1 MAART
6 LAVSATSPLARYRIV
21 GPNCGVR
28 ASPLQLGIM
37 SLGKKWEGM
46 LGSVTKEQAF
56 ELLDAFVEAGGNFV
70 DTANFYQG
78 EDSETWFGEWLKE
91 RKIRDRLIIATKY
104 TGNYKE
110 SALGKKEAILY
121 GGNSRRSLHVSVRDS
136 LAKLQTDWID
146 ILYVHWWDYTTSIKE
161 LMDSLH
167 VLVEQGKV
175 LYLGASDM
183 PAWVVSA
190 ANQYAIDHGKTP
202 FSIYQG
208 RWSVMFRD
216 MERDILPMCR
226 QFGLALAPWGAIG
239 SGRLMTKKQLE
250 DRLASGETIRAR
262 GQQAKDKQSDLEVKY
277 SEVLAS
283 VAAEHGIESVTAI
296 ALAWLLARAPNVF
309 PIVGGRK
316 VSHLQDNIQALKIKL
331 TKDQIARI
339 DAVQEFDVGFPHNM
353 IGTDPSFEV
362 IYDPKQSMIV
372 SEDID
377 HLPGPKPF
385 GLA

>member
-1 MAART
+1 MIDNH
-6 LAVSATSPLARYRIV
+6 LA
-21 GPNCGVR
+21 G
-28 ASPLQLGIM
+28 
-37 SLGKKWEGM
+37 
-46 LGSVTKEQAF
+46 
-56 ELLDAFVEAGGNFV
+56 
-70 DTANFYQG
+70 
-78 EDSETWFGEWLKE
+78 
-91 RKIRDRLIIATKY
+91 LIIATKY

-161 LMDSLH
+161 LMDSLD

-262 GQQAKDKQSDLEVKY
+262 GQQAKDKQSDLEIKY

-296 ALAWLLARAPNVF
+296 ALACASHSRA
-309 PIVGGRK
+309 
-316 VSHLQDNIQALKIKL
+316 S
-331 TKDQIARI
+331 
-339 DAVQEFDVGFPHNM
+339 
-353 IGTDPSFEV
+353 
-362 IYDPKQSMIV
+362 
-372 SEDID
+372 
-377 HLPGPKPF
+377 
-385 GLA
+385 

>member
-1 MAART
+1 MADART
-6 LAVSATSPLARYRIV
+6 LSVSATSPLARYRIMSA
-21 GPNCGVR
+21 NCGLR

-37 SLGKKWEGM
+37 SLGEKWQGM
-46 LGSVTKEQAF
+46 LGSVSKEQAF
-56 ELLDAFVEAGGNFV
+56 ELLDAFVEAGGNVV
-70 DTANFYQG
+70 DTANLARTARSG
-78 EDSETWFGEWLKE
+78 
-91 RKIRDRLIIATKY
+91 LIIATKY

-136 LAKLQTDWID
+136 LAKLQTEWID

-161 LMDSLH
+161 MMDSLH

-175 LYLGASDM
+175 LYLGASDV

-202 FSIYQG
+202 FCIYQG

-239 SGRLMTKKQLE
+239 SGRLMTKRQLE
-250 DRLASGETIRAR
+250 ERLASGETIRAR
-262 GQQAKDKQSDLEVKY
+262 GQQAKDKQSDLEIKY
-277 SEVLAS
+277 SEVLAA

-309 PIVGGRK
+309 PVVGGRK

-331 TKDQIARI
+331 TKEQIARI
-339 DAVQEFDVGFPHNM
+339 DAVQAFEIGFPHNM
-353 IGTDPSFEV
+353 IGTDPSLDV
-362 IYDPKQSMIV
+362 IYDPKQSMIA
-372 SEDID
+372 SDDID